1 MLSLHGVAKRTCF
14 PRNVIIWRIMLHPKY
29 VGVWLSQH
37 KIWLGNEV
45 RVYGTYAVASVALE
59 PHSHSDIMN
68 HCVFVSHINIHMCV
82 DFLSAY
88 IKEMGFI
95 VFVTW
100 FSLLPYG
107 VHTAQYDPWLIRVC
121 ICVAICIHSSMIFLF
136 ALHFLIVH
144 AVEIGSYAQFNCSN
158 NNLLH

>member
-100 FSLLPYG
+100 FSLLPY
-107 VHTAQYDPWLIRVC
+107 A
-121 ICVAICIHSSMIFLF
+121 HSTVWSLAYSHMYLCCYLYTFVNDIPFCFAFFACACCGNWIFHSVQL
-136 ALHFLIVH
+136 
-144 AVEIGSYAQFNCSN
+144 Q
-158 NNLLH
+158 